1 MKAVK
6 AATLAKATK
15 LSADA
20 IRKLNKFSK
29 KSRSDVDTLVK
40 KLGIEDFSV
49 QDWLV
54 LTPKDKIP
62 KPEKEFFPRPPKR
75 AGNGM
80 DQKAKMVLLNDNLLN

>member
-15 LSADA
+15 LTAEA

-29 KSRSDVDTLVK
+29 KSRSDVDTIVK

-62 KPEKEFFPRPPKR
+62 KPEKEFYPRPQKR
-75 AGNGM
+75 AGNEKGLRG
-80 DQKAKMVLLNDNLLN
+80 K